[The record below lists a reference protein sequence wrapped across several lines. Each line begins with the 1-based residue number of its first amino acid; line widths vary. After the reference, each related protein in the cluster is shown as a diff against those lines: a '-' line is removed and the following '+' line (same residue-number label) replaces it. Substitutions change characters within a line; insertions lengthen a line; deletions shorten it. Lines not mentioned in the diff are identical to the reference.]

1 MARIWANRLEAGT
14 KTWAQC
20 VRAGRADAVREV
32 LRDDVATG
40 RNSMNAERYKKIT
53 GEPYEAEA

>member
-20 VRAGRADAVREV
+20 VRAGRADEVRAI
-32 LRDDVATG
+32 LRQDVETG
-40 RNSMNAERYKKIT
+40 HNGMTPERYKKIT
-53 GEPYEAEA
+53 GELYEEEV